1 METKLTLFLFTK
13 DYFNPLFV
21 FWGKYAIFLE
31 QILLCC
37 STYESYRMVG
47 IEVFHQKVPE
57 NLKNES
63 VELLH
68 KVHNFLSQ
76 KRTVTFS

>member
-1 METKLTLFLFTK
+1 METKLILFLFTK

-21 FWGKYAIFLE
+21 FWDKYAIFLE

-47 IEVFHQKVPE
+47 IEVFHQKVLE

-63 VELLH
+63 RIASQSSQLLTA
-68 KVHNFLSQ
+68 KEYRNI
-76 KRTVTFS
+76 

>member
-1 METKLTLFLFTK
+1 METKLILFLFTK

-47 IEVFHQKVPE
+47 IEVFHQKVLE

-63 VELLH
+63 RIASQSSQLLTA
-68 KVHNFLSQ
+68 KEYRNI
-76 KRTVTFS
+76 